1 MKIKLNKDNIKMW
14 NLFLYITGM
23 FIILMIKYENIVADT
38 LIKILGTTTI
48 YISGIFKGSEQI

>member
-23 FIILMIKYENIVADT
+23 LIILMIKYENIVADT
-38 LIKILGTTTI
+38 LIKILVTTTI
-48 YISGIFKGSEQI
+48 